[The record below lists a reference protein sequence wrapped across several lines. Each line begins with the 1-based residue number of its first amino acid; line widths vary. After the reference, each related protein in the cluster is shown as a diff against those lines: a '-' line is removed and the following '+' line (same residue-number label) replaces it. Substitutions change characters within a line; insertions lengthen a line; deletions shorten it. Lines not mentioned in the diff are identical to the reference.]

1 MSEKNLNSPID
12 LPPETPQPAS
22 PDMPAG
28 DASEA
33 IDKEWQKMREQE
45 EARAEEEGKT
55 LIRQKHNPLGGEPQY
70 IETRED
76 VSSKPENIA
85 AEREDTA
92 QAEETG
98 MEENKEKPWK
108 QLSAEKLEARKEKVE
123 RNRDEKYGV
132 DKSSGKWKIL
142 KSGVGMLVNTAG
154 SILGARVAWEAP
166 KLVYNYFKKKGRRE
180 KLSDITMHV
189 LKEAQ
194 KTRKIKISNEEIVK
208 ESEKIYNERRWG
220 VISWESIDNILAD
233 NGVQPGSEEAD
244 AFMKQWD
251 RDEAIKRLKEK
262 SGFDKTE
269 KWPGKEESG
278 PVFEKIKELNGKLKE
293 VKLPPNEKKD
303 LREKMAQILKEYRLQ
318 DKELADVKTE
328 KLGKLLDT
336 YINNKA
342 QALLTAKEALNA
354 ASIAIGVPLLRVGV
368 YSAFSAA
375 ERWQKIADQYN
386 KDGGKEGESKAKTIA
401 KGMTLGAVK
410 ETVHGLTLG
419 AFDKEKKGVIQ
430 RGFGFLSS
438 VGTLL
443 RFAGLAEYEYALQS
457 GRMTIQEGAQKLREE
472 LAAGNI
478 SGALEQAAG
487 NWLNNAERVLGYV
500 GIHLPRESA
509 DGAIAPGANYENT
522 REWASERPADIL
534 AQQTEDVVEPGH
546 IIPGAPIPMQEAYMP
561 PDTTQDWLDKTSHL
575 AGDNQTEIM
584 KILADD
590 PNLEE
595 KLDDQIIQDLL
606 AKKDLGSEQIKT
618 LLESQKVELVD
629 KSGGSVSEALQK
641 ALTHDAKA
649 TVVNP
654 DGSIL
659 KNFDANLVHKGDTV
673 ALDENG
679 EITIFK
685 TSGIAVKEGQSL
697 EDAYQAISSDLNK
710 TGTLSDVS
718 ETIAPPVPMPEMDQ
732 SHLVNDLGQKN
743 ALEILTSS
751 SDNRDADLRAQTE
764 EARKY
769 LNELKES
776 TGLQPREGESVEK
789 YVERSR
795 DFLREQEELK
805 EKLRSTPEALP
816 QNWPPK
822 SGQTGVDRISP
833 NAWSEPTK
841 QGGEFPRYEP
851 LQNSAAD
858 EELDYDQKLPEAP
871 ETGLPKE
878 EVAAISETP
887 SISHHESAAYSY
899 SDPKIGNFSGKF
911 LYDSSG
917 KITDFRSEGATSLG
931 GNIALRDS
939 VLRGNWHEMIYNKY
953 PGRPDI
959 IRNIEATANNLGVQ
973 KKILE
978 SIAIDKANTPEY
990 SFLKESMGKTIKLM
1004 EQKYG
1009 DIFK

>member
-12 LPPETPQPAS
+12 LPPETPRTAS
-22 PDMPAG
+22 PDMPTG

-85 AEREDTA
+85 AEQEDAA

-98 MEENKEKPWK
+98 LEENINRENSAKTEEIDLTDKEKP
-108 QLSAEKLEARKEKVE
+108 SAAKKHSDRGLTPQEAK
-123 RNRDEKYGV
+123 DEKYGV

-166 KLVYNYFKKKGRRE
+166 KLVYNYFKKKGQRE
-180 KLSDITMHV
+180 KLSDTTMHI

-194 KTRKIKISNEEIVK
+194 KTQKIKISDEEIEK
-208 ESEKIYNERRWG
+208 ESEKIHNERLWG

-233 NGVQPGSEEAD
+233 KGVRPGSEEAD

-251 RDEAIKRLKEK
+251 RDEAVKRLKEK
-262 SGFDKTE
+262 GGFDKTE
-269 KWPGKEESG
+269 KWAGKKESG
-278 PVFEKIKELNGKLKE
+278 PVFEKIKELNQKLKE

-342 QALLTAKEALNA
+342 QALLTAKEALNT

-419 AFDKEKKGVIQ
+419 AFDKEKKGIIQ

-534 AQQTEDVVEPGH
+534 A
-546 IIPGAPIPMQEAYMP
+546 
-561 PDTTQDWLDKTSHL
+561 
-575 AGDNQTEIM
+575 
-584 KILADD
+584 
-590 PNLEE
+590 
-595 KLDDQIIQDLL
+595 
-606 AKKDLGSEQIKT
+606 
-618 LLESQKVELVD
+618 
-629 KSGGSVSEALQK
+629 
-641 ALTHDAKA
+641 
-649 TVVNP
+649 
-654 DGSIL
+654 
-659 KNFDANLVHKGDTV
+659 
-673 ALDENG
+673 
-679 EITIFK
+679 
-685 TSGIAVKEGQSL
+685 
-697 EDAYQAISSDLNK
+697 
-710 TGTLSDVS
+710 
-718 ETIAPPVPMPEMDQ
+718 
-732 SHLVNDLGQKN
+732 
-743 ALEILTSS
+743 
-751 SDNRDADLRAQTE
+751 
-764 EARKY
+764 
-769 LNELKES
+769 
-776 TGLQPREGESVEK
+776 
-789 YVERSR
+789 
-795 DFLREQEELK
+795 
-805 EKLRSTPEALP
+805 
-816 QNWPPK
+816 
-822 SGQTGVDRISP
+822 
-833 NAWSEPTK
+833 
-841 QGGEFPRYEP
+841 
-851 LQNSAAD
+851 
-858 EELDYDQKLPEAP
+858 
-871 ETGLPKE
+871 
-878 EVAAISETP
+878 
-887 SISHHESAAYSY
+887 
-899 SDPKIGNFSGKF
+899 
-911 LYDSSG
+911 
-917 KITDFRSEGATSLG
+917 
-931 GNIALRDS
+931 
-939 VLRGNWHEMIYNKY
+939 
-953 PGRPDI
+953 
-959 IRNIEATANNLGVQ
+959 
-973 KKILE
+973 
-978 SIAIDKANTPEY
+978 
-990 SFLKESMGKTIKLM
+990 
-1004 EQKYG
+1004 
-1009 DIFK
+1009 

>member
-1 MSEKNLNSPID
+1 MSEEKNLNSPID
-12 LPPETPQPAS
+12 LSPETSRTAS
-22 PDMPAG
+22 PDMPTG
-28 DASEA
+28 DASVE
-33 IDKEWQKMREQE
+33 IDKEWQKMREQDREQAEASGVRLITQDANPLGGESTTEETPSEKWEKIREQDEELAKESGARLIKQSANPLNEGSETAEIIDKEWQKMRGQE
-45 EARAEEEGKT
+45 EARAEEEGRT

-76 VSSKPENIA
+76 ASSKPENIA
-85 AEREDTA
+85 AEQEDTT
-92 QAEETG
+92 QEEETTK
-98 MEENKEKPWK
+98 EENKEKPWG
-108 QLSAEKLEARKEKVE
+108 QLPAEKLEARKEKVE

-166 KLVYNYFKKKGRRE
+166 KLVYNYFKKKGQRE

-595 KLDDQIIQDLL
+595 KLDDRIIQDLL
-606 AKKDLGSEQIKT
+606 AKKDLSGEQIKT
-618 LLESQKVELVD
+618 LLESQKVALVD
-629 KSGGSVSEALQK
+629 KPGGSVSEALQK

-649 TVVNP
+649 TVINP

-805 EKLRSTPEALP
+805 EKLRSTPEA
-816 QNWPPK
+816 
-822 SGQTGVDRISP
+822 
-833 NAWSEPTK
+833 
-841 QGGEFPRYEP
+841 F
-851 LQNSAAD
+851 
-858 EELDYDQKLPEAP
+858 
-871 ETGLPKE
+871 
-878 EVAAISETP
+878 
-887 SISHHESAAYSY
+887 
-899 SDPKIGNFSGKF
+899 
-911 LYDSSG
+911 
-917 KITDFRSEGATSLG
+917 
-931 GNIALRDS
+931 
-939 VLRGNWHEMIYNKY
+939 
-953 PGRPDI
+953 
-959 IRNIEATANNLGVQ
+959 
-973 KKILE
+973 
-978 SIAIDKANTPEY
+978 
-990 SFLKESMGKTIKLM
+990 
-1004 EQKYG
+1004 
-1009 DIFK
+1009 